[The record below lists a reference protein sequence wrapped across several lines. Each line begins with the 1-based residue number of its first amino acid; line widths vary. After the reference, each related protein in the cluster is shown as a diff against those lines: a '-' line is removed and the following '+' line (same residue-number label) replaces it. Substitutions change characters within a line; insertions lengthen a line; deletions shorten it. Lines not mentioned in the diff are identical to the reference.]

1 MLAPTRFATQRR
13 RAAATVEFALVAPL
27 LFLTFFAAVE
37 FSRANMV
44 RHTVDIAAYE
54 GARQGII
61 PGATADD
68 VRNRVNQIMAQLA
81 IRNTTVT
88 VTPATID
95 RNTDRVTVNV
105 VTPMQGNGFITGLFM
120 NSAQLSAESTLCR
133 EGFTSPSS

>member
-88 VTPATID
+88 VTPANIDRNTD

-105 VTPMQGNGFITGLFM
+105 VTPMQGNGFI
-120 NSAQLSAESTLCR
+120 C
-133 EGFTSPSS
+133 PS